1 MVGVELEKATVLL
14 SCNFGVLGFG
24 LSESHSL
31 PTMEVCESLGSQS
44 SQGYWQYNY
53 DGQDFLLSTIESA
66 PIKMIQTKK
75 AKLQM
80 RRERSNPS

>member
-31 PTMEVCESLGSQS
+31 PAMAIYELLGSQS

-53 DGQDFLLSTIESA
+53 NGQDFLLSIIEST
-66 PIKMIQTKK
+66 PVKMIQTKK
-75 AKLQM
+75 QNC
-80 RRERSNPS
+80 R